1 MIIKHF
7 MKYILISE
15 IIRSYI
21 IIKLN
26 IVHFCSKINGKYSI
40 HCDMFLYRQI
50 YYNKYIIIVH
60 SMYKTILFK
69 YTELYFKYIYVLY
82 IYVNQGQNGD
92 KNSF

>member
-1 MIIKHF
+1 
-7 MKYILISE
+7 
-15 IIRSYI
+15 
-21 IIKLN
+21 
-26 IVHFCSKINGKYSI
+26 
-40 HCDMFLYRQI
+40 MFLYRQI

-82 IYVNQGQNGD
+82 IYANQGQNGD

>member
-1 MIIKHF
+1 MIIKHS
-7 MKYILISE
+7 MKYILIFE

-82 IYVNQGQNGD
+82 IYANQGQNGD

>member
-1 MIIKHF
+1 
-7 MKYILISE
+7 
-15 IIRSYI
+15 
-21 IIKLN
+21 
-26 IVHFCSKINGKYSI
+26 
-40 HCDMFLYRQI
+40 MFLYRQI
-50 YYNKYIIIVH
+50 YYNKYNIIVH